1 MKEKRTGFATR
12 LGAIAA
18 TVGSAVGLGNIWRF
32 PYQAGDNGGGAYIL
46 VYLLCVVLL
55 GIPIMMSEFIIGRS
69 THKNMKGA
77 IQELTPGS
85 PFKIFSYFAVFGALL
100 ICGYYS
106 VVCGWVLEYLWN
118 STSGNLLGHSPEQYE
133 NIFGSLVGSPLRC
146 VMWTMLFLLLNFAV
160 LSRGIQKGVERMA
173 NIMMPLLFVLLIVF
187 CVNSLML
194 PGSMKGMEFL
204 FHPNFNALGWKGVV
218 DAMGQAFMSLSL
230 GVACLITYS
239 SYFKDDSSLMKDA
252 VTISSLDTLVA
263 ILAGIVIFPAVFSF
277 GMKPN
282 AGPKL
287 IFEILPTIFQQMP
300 GGTIW
305 AVLFFL
311 LLFFASITST
321 ISLSE
326 IPITFMVD
334 EYKISRRKALI
345 LTGAQ
350 MTVIAVLSALSFSTL
365 GDVKLFGKNIFD
377 FLDYV
382 GPNIFMLLGGL
393 VTAIYVGWILK
404 KDVIHNQLTNGGKY
418 RSGFVEKYII
428 FCLRFIAPIAIIIIF
443 LYYTGLLPWIVAHLE
458 NIV

>member
-69 THKNMKGA
+69 THKSMKGA
-77 IQELTPGS
+77 VQELTPGS
-85 PFKIFSYFAVFGALL
+85 PFKIFSYVGVLGALL

-106 VVCGWVLEYLWN
+106 VVCGWVIEYLWN
-118 STSGNLLGHSPEQYE
+118 SADGSLLRHTPEQYGDM
-133 NIFGSLVGSPLRC
+133 FGALVGTPQRC
-146 VMWTMLFLLLNFAV
+146 VLWTLLFLLLNFLV

-173 NIMMPLLFVLLIVF
+173 NIMMPLLFILLIVF
-187 CVNSLML
+187 CVNSLLL
-194 PGSMKGMEFL
+194 PGSMKGMDFL
-204 FHPNFNALGWKGVV
+204 FNPKFEDLGWKGVV

-230 GVACLITYS
+230 GVTCLITYS
-239 SYFKDDSSLMKDA
+239 SYFNDDSRLMKDA
-252 VTISSLDTLVA
+252 VTISALDTLVA
-263 ILAGIVIFPAVFSF
+263 ILSGIVIFPAVFSF
-277 GMKPN
+277 GLEPN

-300 GGTIW
+300 GGVIW
-305 AVLFFL
+305 SVLFFV

-326 IPITFMVD
+326 IPITFMID
-334 EYKISRRKALI
+334 EYKMSRVKALI
-345 LTGAQ
+345 ITAVL
-350 MTVIAVLSALSFSTL
+350 MTTVAVLSALSFSTL
-365 GDVKLFGKNIFD
+365 SDVKLFGKNIFD

-393 VTAIYVGWILK
+393 VTAIYVGWFLK
-404 KDVIHNQLTNGGKY
+404 KEIIHNQLTNGGKY
-418 RSGFVEKYII
+418 RSSFVQPYII
-428 FCLRFIAPIAIIIIF
+428 FCLRFIAPVAIIIIF
-443 LYYTGLLPWIVAHLE
+443 LYYTGIF
-458 NIV
+458 

>member
-1 MKEKRTGFATR
+1 MNEKRTGFATR

-32 PYQAGDNGGGAYIL
+32 PYQAGENGGGAYIL
-46 VYLLCVVLL
+46 IYLLCVILL

-77 IQELTPGS
+77 VEELTPGS
-85 PFKIFSYFAVFGALL
+85 PFKLFAYIGVLGALL

-106 VVCGWVLEYLWN
+106 VVCGWVIEYLWN
-118 STSGNLLGHSPEQYE
+118 SASGTLLGHTTEQYGE
-133 NIFGSLVGSPLRC
+133 IFGSLVGNPQRC
-146 VMWTMLFLLLNFAV
+146 VLWTLLFLLLNFLV

-173 NIMMPLLFVLLIVF
+173 NIMMPLLFILLIVF
-187 CVNSLML
+187 CVNSLLL
-194 PGSMKGMEFL
+194 PGSMKGMDFL
-204 FHPNFNALGWKGVV
+204 FNVNFDKLGWKGVV

-230 GVACLITYS
+230 GVTALITYS
-239 SYFKDDSSLMKDA
+239 SYFKDESRLMKDA
-252 VTISSLDTLVA
+252 VTISALDTLVA

-277 GMKPN
+277 GMEPN

-305 AVLFFL
+305 AVLFFV

-326 IPITFMVD
+326 IPVTFMVD
-334 EYKISRRKALI
+334 EYKISRGKALI
-345 LTGAQ
+345 ITAVL
-350 MTVIAVLSALSFSTL
+350 MTTVAVLSALSFSTL
-365 GDVKLFGKNIFD
+365 SNVKLFDKNIFD

-393 VTAIYVGWILK
+393 VTAIYVGWFLK
-404 KDVIHNQLTNGGKY
+404 KQVIHNQLTNGDKY
-418 RSGFVEKYII
+418 RSSFVQPYII
-428 FCLRFIAPIAIIIIF
+428 FSLRFIAPIAIIIIF
-443 LYYTGLLPWIVAHLE
+443 LYYIGVF
-458 NIV
+458 